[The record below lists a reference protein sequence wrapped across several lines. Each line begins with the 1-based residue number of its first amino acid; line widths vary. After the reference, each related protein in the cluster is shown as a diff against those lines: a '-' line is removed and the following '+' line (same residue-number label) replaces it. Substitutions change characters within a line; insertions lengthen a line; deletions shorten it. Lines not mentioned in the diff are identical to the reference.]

1 MTLTIDIESRKHYL
15 VATVSGQYSLRGAQ
29 EAYDRAIKAALPLGH
44 TRILID
50 TQGITGAPS
59 QDERYALGLFVATEQ
74 RLLAAKTPP
83 LYVQIAV
90 YGRQPFI
97 DPQRFGE
104 TVALNRGAKVKVS
117 ERLDE
122 ALTWLGVSAE
132 AR

>member
-50 TQGITGAPS
+50 ARGISGAPT
-59 QDERYALGLFVATEQ
+59 QDERYSLGLFVAAEQ

-83 LYVQIAV
+83 LDLQVAV
-90 YGRQPFI
+90 YGRQPLI
-97 DPQRFGE
+97 DPNRFGE
-104 TVALNRGAKVKVS
+104 TVALNRGAKLKVS

-122 ALTWLGVSAE
+122 ALAWLGISAE
-132 AR
+132 AG